1 MPAEL
6 NPTII
11 IAVAAAIGVLLIV
24 FGAMSRQPKDAVQ
37 QRLEQLVVKPRRSKK
52 LSSSSRSSSAPF
64 APCPAPLADHRRR
77 TGRHDRSAEGRLHRA
92 GYPGGLRGADWMGV
106 KVLSAI
112 CFGIGFTV
120 LFLAI
125 SGFPLN
131 VLFGIGG
138 LAVGFLAPEFWL
150 GRKIRQ
156 RSMDMTLQL
165 PDALDLLTISVEAG
179 LGFDAALAKVVEK
192 MEGPLITEF
201 RQALAE
207 IRMGRARRTPPDV
220 ATRADAQPVTNFIG
234 AIVQAEQLGV
244 PIAKVLQIQ
253 SQQLR
258 IERRQRAE
266 EQAAKAPV
274 KMLFPMVGCIFP
286 TIFIVILGPAIVT
299 VVRGVGIDVLP
310 ALRPAILLVD
320 DDPTLRS
327 VLTRRLERDGFAI
340 RLPRRAPRRSPPWIG
355 VARHPRRRPDDAR
368 HGRLRA
374 LPAGEADR
382 RPADHRPQRG
392 GRQRGEGAGP
402 GALCRGLRHQAVR
415 PR

>member
-1 MPAEL
+1 MDNL
-6 NPTII
+6 PTLII
-11 IAVAAAIGVLLIV
+11 PIFAAIAVLLIV
-24 FGAMSRQPKDAVQ
+24 FGAMSRPPKDAVQ
-37 QRLEQLVVKPRRSKK
+37 QRLEQLVVKPMTLEEAELEQPFFERAVRPIVQRLSKLGRRG
-52 LSSSSRSSSAPF
+52 AQ
-64 APCPAPLADHRRR
+64 
-77 TGRHDRSAEGRLHRA
+77 GNMVEVAEGRLHRA

-112 CFGIGFTV
+112 VFAIAFAII
-120 LFLAI
+120 FIAI

-131 VLFGIGG
+131 ILFAVGG
-138 LAVGFLAPEFWL
+138 LAVGYMAPEFWL

-156 RSMDMTLQL
+156 RQTDMILQL

-192 MEGPLITEF
+192 MEGPLIAEF

-207 IRMGRARRTPPDV
+207 VRMGRLRRDALRDV
-220 ATRADAQPVTNFIG
+220 ATRCDVQPVTNFIG

-266 EQAAKAPV
+266 EAAAKAPV

-299 VVRGVGIDVLP
+299 VVRGVGI
-310 ALRPAILLVD
+310 
-320 DDPTLRS
+320 
-327 VLTRRLERDGFAI
+327 
-340 RLPRRAPRRSPPWIG
+340 
-355 VARHPRRRPDDAR
+355 
-368 HGRLRA
+368 
-374 LPAGEADR
+374 
-382 RPADHRPQRG
+382 
-392 GRQRGEGAGP
+392 
-402 GALCRGLRHQAVR
+402 
-415 PR
+415 

>member
-1 MPAEL
+1 MLE
-6 NPTII
+6 NVPTLII
-11 IAVAAAIGVLLIV
+11 PVLAAIAVLLIV
-24 FGAMSRQPKDAVQ
+24 FGAMTRPPADAVQ
-37 QRLEQLVVKPRRSKK
+37 QRLEQLVVKPKTLEEAELEQPFFERAIRPFVQRLSRLSRRNQ
-52 LSSSSRSSSAPF
+52 
-64 APCPAPLADHRRR
+64 
-77 TGRHDRSAEGRLHRA
+77 GNMVEVAEGRLHRA

-112 CFGIGFTV
+112 VFGIGFTI
-120 LFLAI
+120 LFLVIA
-125 SGFPLN
+125 GFPTN

-156 RSMDMTLQL
+156 RQTDMLLQL

-192 MEGPLITEF
+192 MEGPLINEF

-207 IRMGRARRTPPDV
+207 IRMGRLRRDALRDV
-220 ATRADAQPVTNFIG
+220 ASRADVQPVTNFIG

-266 EQAAKAPV
+266 EAAAKAPV

-299 VVRGVGIDVLP
+299 VVRGVGI
-310 ALRPAILLVD
+310 
-320 DDPTLRS
+320 
-327 VLTRRLERDGFAI
+327 
-340 RLPRRAPRRSPPWIG
+340 
-355 VARHPRRRPDDAR
+355 
-368 HGRLRA
+368 
-374 LPAGEADR
+374 
-382 RPADHRPQRG
+382 
-392 GRQRGEGAGP
+392 
-402 GALCRGLRHQAVR
+402 
-415 PR
+415 